1 MNPSTLSSFTVN
13 RPLSSASFDVTSYC
27 IFFVLTVLCFW
38 KFQASA
44 RLYRNFV
51 RCTTEDT
58 QAHQRTAKFL
68 EYFFLFLTYIFFDL
82 LCQGSE
88 GFIFGSL
95 NVLIFCIFVY
105 IYVENMDYLP
115 TILQPENREID
126 RETLF
131 TLYER
136 KKFELPFY
144 INEVALY
151 KFVLE
156 RQTYTPAEREAFMN
170 KYIKA
175 CCQCSKAIQDLDN
188 LVCDL
193 ELENRYEAHTYMEQ
207 YKQYSEL
214 VYTTRRMPYFEL
226 SPN

>member
-1 MNPSTLSSFTVN
+1 MNPSTLSSFTAN
-13 RPLSSASFDVTSYC
+13 RPHSSEPVDVTLYC

-38 KFQASA
+38 KFQACA

-51 RCTTEDT
+51 RYTTEDT
-58 QAHQRTAKFL
+58 RADQRQAKLL
-68 EYFFLFLTYIFFDL
+68 EFLFLGLTCVFFGM
-82 LCQGSE
+82 LCQGDT

-95 NVLIFCIFVY
+95 NVITFCVFVY
-105 IYVENMDYLP
+105 IYVENMGYLP
-115 TILQPENREID
+115 DSIQPANREID
-126 RETLF
+126 RGKLL

-136 KKFELPFY
+136 KKVELPLY

-156 RQTYTPAEREAFMN
+156 RQTYTPVERKEFMD
-170 KYIKA
+170 KYVKA

-207 YKQYSEL
+207 YKQYGEL
-214 VYTTRRMPYFEL
+214 VYKTPRMPFFEL
-226 SPN
+226 NYN

>member
-1 MNPSTLSSFTVN
+1 MNPSTLSSFTAH
-13 RPLSSASFDVTSYC
+13 RPHSSEPVDVTVYC

-38 KFQASA
+38 KFQACA

-58 QAHQRTAKFL
+58 RADQFQAKLL
-68 EYFFLFLTYIFFDL
+68 EFLFLGLTCIFFGM
-82 LCQGSE
+82 LCQGDT

-95 NVLIFCIFVY
+95 NIITFCVFVY
-105 IYVENMDYLP
+105 IYVENMGYLP
-115 TILQPENREID
+115 YFLQPANSEID
-126 RETLF
+126 RGKLL

-136 KKFELPFY
+136 KKVELPLY

-156 RQTYTPAEREAFMN
+156 RQTYTPAEREEFIT
-170 KYIKA
+170 KHGQA
-175 CCQCSKAIQDLDN
+175 CCKCLKAIQDLDN

-193 ELENRYEAHTYMEQ
+193 ELDDRYEAHTYMEQ
-207 YKQYSEL
+207 YKQYSEV
-214 VYTTRRMPYFEL
+214 VYKTRRMPYFEL
-226 SPN
+226 SHN